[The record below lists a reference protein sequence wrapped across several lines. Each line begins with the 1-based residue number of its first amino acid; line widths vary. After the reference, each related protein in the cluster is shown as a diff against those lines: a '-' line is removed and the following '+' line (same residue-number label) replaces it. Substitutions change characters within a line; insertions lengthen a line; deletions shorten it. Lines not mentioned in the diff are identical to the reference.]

1 MLLLK
6 EEWDIDFLGGK
17 FVSDV
22 AEPPHISSFSV
33 MFSLAENC
41 KQSETILKYYYINER
56 MITMKKIIFGA
67 LLGIMMIIPIATT
80 NTISEAKTNK
90 PTGKIIDYSQKKSK
104 KVCKASNIKLYFDNE
119 KQRMR
124 IKSFKKSKYLELS
137 KKQFEKT
144 LDVISDKVFQTFYVD
159 GKKYKTAD
167 VDDKCCWAFT
177 STPYNSLYDTSISNI
192 IKVAKPG
199 VHTIKIRVG
208 VINWAKEKEYSFW
221 YTGKINIKKKTDWY
235 AWYKK
240 QKVTYDHDSNSR
252 LFSIESV
259 VPNFNAK
266 MEVNVKYIFDKAH
279 YIKDSERL
287 KYAKD
292 NFNLKTDADVYNFI
306 HERVGKDLTI
316 TESVN
321 VNKNRKDVFDP
332 IKIDISKNAAAI
344 KTEKDLYSYDIT
356 FPSGCVL
363 TEEVFDKDISIWD
376 AFRPE
381 VTVKFYD
388 RENGEYVSEFTR
400 TVKDVYVYSC

>member
-1 MLLLK
+1 
-6 EEWDIDFLGGK
+6 
-17 FVSDV
+17 
-22 AEPPHISSFSV
+22 
-33 MFSLAENC
+33 
-41 KQSETILKYYYINER
+41 
-56 MITMKKIIFGA
+56 MKKIIFGA

-80 NTISEAKTNK
+80 DTISEAKSK
-90 PTGKIIDYSQKKSK
+90 PYGIGVDYNQKQSK
-104 KVCKASNIKLYFDNE
+104 KACKASNIKLYFDNE
-119 KQRMR
+119 KQCMR
-124 IKSFKKSKYLELS
+124 VKSFKKSKYIKLS
-137 KKQFEKT
+137 KKTFKKT
-144 LDVISDKVFQTFYVD
+144 LRVDDEGTFYLD
-159 GKKYKTAD
+159 GKKCKGKD
-167 VDDKCCWAFT
+167 IDDDMCYLI
-177 STPYNSLYDTSISNI
+177 YNSKVCQVDHEGFWCSITNI

-199 VHTIKIRVG
+199 VHTIKIG
-208 VINWAKEKEYSFW
+208 VAAGTDDIAYTFW
-221 YTGKINIKKKTDWY
+221 YTGKINIKKKTDWHTSY
-235 AWYKK
+235 IK
-240 QKVTYDHDSNSR
+240 QNVTYRSYRNPR
-252 LFSIESV
+252 LFNIEGV

-332 IKIDISKNAAAI
+332 IKIDISKNAAVI
-344 KTEKDLYSYDIT
+344 KAEKDLYSYDIT

-363 TEEVFDKDISIWD
+363 TEKVFMDDSIWN

-400 TVKDVYVYSC
+400 KVKDV